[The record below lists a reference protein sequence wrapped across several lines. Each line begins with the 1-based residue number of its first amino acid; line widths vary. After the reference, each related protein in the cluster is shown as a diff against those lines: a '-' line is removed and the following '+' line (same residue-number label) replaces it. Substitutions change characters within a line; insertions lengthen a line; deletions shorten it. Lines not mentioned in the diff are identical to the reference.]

1 MPTFPFFLIIIHVQW
16 LKIAAAAVAAAAEEA
31 DPEAAASDESPKI
44 DAFGTKPLAAYNR
57 FGHKAPQASRPAVD
71 HSGSLGKVPCSNLSW
86 YRAQVGTD
94 VGDAESCGAR
104 RWRSERGELRWVV
117 TDGKQVGSSSEE
129 GTGSTSAGATST
141 PKKNKI
147 ATTSRAQDDR
157 LVSGPVGHDVR
168 ASRKKSI

>member
-1 MPTFPFFLIIIHVQW
+1 MVAVAAAVPPQPPA
-16 LKIAAAAVAAAAEEA
+16 AAAAVAAAAEEA
-31 DPEAAASDESPKI
+31 APEAAASDESPKI

-71 HSGSLGKVPCSNLSW
+71 HSGSLGKVPCSNSSW

-129 GTGSTSAGATST
+129 GDGKYVGGRHVDAQKERNSDNEPS
-141 PKKNKI
+141 
-147 ATTSRAQDDR
+147 SR
-157 LVSGPVGHDVR
+157 
-168 ASRKKSI
+168 